1 MSMETSRTLDRRDFL
16 RLAAG
21 TAVATSVSATLG
33 ARAAGAARRPRG
45 QVPLDKIG
53 IQLYMVR
60 DQMAR
65 DFEGTL
71 AAIAEIGYATVEFAG
86 LFGRTPEQ
94 VLATIDG
101 LGLKAV
107 SSHDG
112 VDQMNSN
119 PEEVFGRAETLGQ
132 RQVVH
137 PFFQSPSLDAYRQLA
152 DDLNTAG
159 ATASGYGLRVG
170 YHNHAQEFEII
181 DGTFPMALLIEE
193 TDPDL
198 VDIQLDLYW
207 AMEGLHTYSN
217 PEAHPLE
224 LFDRAPGR
232 FTSFHVKDGFP
243 KEPGVRFADVGEGA
257 INFRPIFA
265 ARARSGVE
273 DYFVERDDAAS
284 DPEGSL
290 GSAEDSYDNL
300 VAQYGAG
307 SA

>member
-1 MSMETSRTLDRRDFL
+1 METSRTLDRRDFL

-21 TAVATSVSATLG
+21 DGGGGVG
-33 ARAAGAARRPRG
+33 AGDAWSCAPRG
-45 QVPLDKIG
+45 PREDPGAGPVGQIG

-71 AAIAEIGYATVEFAG
+71 AAIAGIGYATVEFAG

-94 VLATIDG
+94 VRATIDG

-119 PEEVFGRAETLGQ
+119 PEEVFGRAVTLGQ

-137 PFFQSPSLDAYRQLA
+137 PFFQSPSLDAYRQMA
-152 DDLNTAG
+152 EDLNTAG
-159 ATASGYGLRVG
+159 ETASGYGLRVG

-198 VDIQLDLYW
+198 VDLQLDLYW

-224 LFDRAPGR
+224 LFARATGR

-243 KEPGVRFADVGEGA
+243 KEPGVALR
-257 INFRPIFA
+257 RC
-265 ARARSGVE
+265 R
-273 DYFVERDDAAS
+273 
-284 DPEGSL
+284 
-290 GSAEDSYDNL
+290 
-300 VAQYGAG
+300 
-307 SA
+307 

>member
-1 MSMETSRTLDRRDFL
+1 METSRTLDRRDFL

-21 TAVATSVSATLG
+21 TAVAASVSATLG
-33 ARAAGAARRPRG
+33 ARAAGAAKSTRG

-60 DQMAR
+60 DQMER

-71 AAIAEIGYATVEFAG
+71 AAIAGIGYATVEFAG

-94 VLATIDG
+94 ARATIDG
-101 LGLKAV
+101 LGLQAV

-119 PEEVFGRAETLGQ
+119 PEEVFGRAVSLGQ

-137 PFFQSPSLDAYRQLA
+137 PFFQSPSLDDYRQLA
-152 DDLNTAG
+152 EDLNTAG
-159 ATASGYGLRVG
+159 ATARKYGLRVG

-181 DGTFPMALLIEE
+181 GGTFPLALLIAE

-198 VDIQLDLYW
+198 VEFQLDLYW
-207 AMEGLHTYSN
+207 AFEGLHTYNN
-217 PEAHPLE
+217 PEAHPLA

-243 KEPGVRFADVGEGA
+243 SEPGVRFSDVGEGE
-257 INFRPIFA
+257 IEFGPIFA
-265 ARARSGVE
+265 AKKRSGAKN
-273 DYFVERDDAAS
+273 YFVERDDAAS

-290 GSAEDSYDNL
+290 GSAEDSYDSL
-300 VAQYGAG
+300 VAQYGP
-307 SA
+307 